1 MDLNLCI
8 QWDLR
13 PAYGNFE
20 SVPQW
25 LQYFIAAGSLKK
37 YWTELSDLLLK
48 GENVSL
54 NLSKTQNKK
63 GSDMLMEHLYHVKH
77 YNQHTQLFLVFCD
90 MLFQN
95 LRLDQAAGFHHAL
108 SMMGALLHLL

>member
-77 YNQHTQLFLVFCD
+77 YNQHTQLLWGVFVTCCFRTSG
-90 MLFQN
+90 LT
-95 LRLDQAAGFHHAL
+95 RLLASIMH
-108 SMMGALLHLL
+108 